1 MHNKALAVQFEQQQP
16 MPLSGQF
23 SCEAGQLLALVGPSG
38 SGKSSILRL
47 LAGLMTPA
55 KGHIQVGSTTWL
67 NTAQGVN
74 QKPQQRKVGLVFQN
88 YALMPHLSAVGNVAL
103 ALQHVPKTERTLDA
117 LTWLKR
123 VRLTREEA
131 FRLPS
136 KLSGGQQQR
145 VALARALAREPDLL
159 LLDEPFSAVDQM
171 NRESLYRL
179 LAELRTDLNIPIVL
193 VTHDLNEACRLCDK
207 LVVLDQGEVL
217 QEGVP
222 FDIHRR
228 PRNSRVADLV
238 GIQNRFHGAWQG
250 PSGEPGLGVLQW
262 THAVNA
268 QQPDMNNQ
276 FTLLVKD
283 KGKIPAGFPVSWVMP
298 SDGLTLLPVVR
309 AAQNNPPQARPGFVL
324 LPVRVHALRDL
335 GELSLVDLNMTI
347 APFEK
352 FSMVV
357 SGAQRLNLACGQARL
372 LEMELGLIHI
382 MSKKHA
388 ADFLARDPG

>member
-1 MHNKALAVQFEQQQP
+1 MNNKALLVEFEQTQP
-16 MPLSGQF
+16 MFLSGKF
-23 SCEAGQLLALVGPSG
+23 SCDAGQLLALVGPSG

-55 KGHIQVGSTTWL
+55 KGLVQVGNTTWL
-67 NTAQGVN
+67 DTAQGVN
-74 QKPQQRKVGLVFQN
+74 LKPQRRKVGLVFQN
-88 YALMPHLSAVGNVAL
+88 YALMPHLNAVGNVAL
-103 ALQHVPKTERTLDA
+103 ALQGVPKPGRTLEA
-117 LTWLKR
+117 LDWLKR

-131 FRLPS
+131 FRPPS

-171 NRESLYRL
+171 NREGLYRL
-179 LAELRTDLNIPIVL
+179 LAELRKDLNIPIVL

-207 LVVLDQGEVL
+207 LVVLDRGEVL

-250 PSGEPGLGVLQW
+250 AAAEPGLGVLQW

-268 QQPDMNNQ
+268 QQPEVKNQ
-276 FTLLVKD
+276 FTLWVKD
-283 KGKIPAGFPVSWVMP
+283 KGKIPAGFPVSWVIP
-298 SDGLTLLPVVR
+298 SDGLTLLPVL
-309 AAQNNPPQARPGFVL
+309 QGTSPQARPGFVL
-324 LPVRVHALRDL
+324 LSVRVNVLRDL

-347 APFEK
+347 APFER
-352 FSMVV
+352 FSVVV
-357 SGAQRLNLACGQARL
+357 SGAQRLGLACGQERL

-382 MSKKHA
+382 MPKKHA
-388 ADFLARDPG
+388 ADFLGGDSR

>member
-1 MHNKALAVQFEQQQP
+1 MHNKALSVQFEQTSP
-16 MPLSGQF
+16 MPLRGKF
-23 SCEAGQLLALVGPSG
+23 TCDAGQLLALVGPSG

-55 KGHIQVGSTTWL
+55 NGHIQVGEVSWL
-67 NTAQGVN
+67 NTAMGVN
-74 QKPQQRKVGLVFQN
+74 LKPQQRKVGLVFQN

-103 ALQHVPKTERTLDA
+103 ALQHVPKTERTLEA
-117 LTWLKR
+117 LNWLKR
-123 VRLTREEA
+123 VRLTRDEA
-131 FRLPS
+131 FRLPA

-171 NRESLYRL
+171 NREGLYRL

-250 PSGEPGLGVLQW
+250 PSGEPGVGVLQW
-262 THAVNA
+262 THAVNT
-268 QQPDMNNQ
+268 QQPDLKNQ

-283 KGKIPAGFPVSWVMP
+283 KGKIPPGLPVSWVMP
-298 SDGLTLLPVVR
+298 SDGLTLL
-309 AAQNNPPQARPGFVL
+309 AGAEQQARPGFVL
-324 LPVRVHALRDL
+324 LPVCVNALRDL
-335 GELSLVDLNMTI
+335 GELSLVDLHMTI
-347 APFEK
+347 APFEQ
-352 FSMVV
+352 FSVVV
-357 SGAQRLNLACGQARL
+357 SGAQRLNLACGQTRW

-382 MSKKHA
+382 MPKKHA
-388 ADFLARDPG
+388 VDYLGRDSS

>member
-1 MHNKALAVQFEQQQP
+1 MHSKALAVEFEQTHP
-16 MPLSGQF
+16 MPLHGKF
-23 SCEAGQLLALVGPSG
+23 KCEAGQLLALVGPSG

-47 LAGLMTPA
+47 LAGLMTPSS
-55 KGHIQVGSTTWL
+55 GRIQVGNATWL
-67 NTAQGVN
+67 DTAHGVN

-103 ALQHVPKTERTLDA
+103 ALQHIPKAERTVEA
-117 LTWLKR
+117 LNWIKR
-123 VRLTREEA
+123 VRLTRDEA
-131 FRLPS
+131 FRPPA

-250 PSGEPGLGVLQW
+250 ASGEPGLGVLQW
-262 THAVNA
+262 THAINA
-268 QQPDMNNQ
+268 QQPDEKNQ

-298 SDGLTLLPVVR
+298 ADGLTLLP
-309 AAQNNPPQARPGFVL
+309 QNRHEERPGFVL

-335 GELSLVDLNMTI
+335 GELSLVDLVMTI
-347 APFEK
+347 APHEK
-352 FSMVV
+352 VSMVV
-357 SGAQRLNLACGQARL
+357 SGAQRLNLACGQDRL

-382 MSKKHA
+382 MPKKHA
-388 ADFLARDPG
+388 SGFAGRADV